1 MQIKDPSTLLNQESR
16 EFYSSSSDKRKEIMK
31 NILKNLEKSTTLYET
46 RVDELRKI
54 RGGL

>member
-1 MQIKDPSTLLNQESR
+1 MKIKDPSTLLKGESK
-16 EFYSSSSDKRKEIMK
+16 EFYSSSSDKRKRIMK
-31 NILKNLEKSTTLYET
+31 NVLKNLEKSTTLYET